1 METCLRA
8 SIDGHNYLWITDG
21 RDCNIAVMFTCL
33 YDATASI
40 EPNNA
45 NRREETYWKNSPAVI
60 EPMSPQE

>member
-21 RDCNIAVMFTCL
+21 RDCNIAVMFTGL

-40 EPNNA
+40 EPDKA
-45 NRREETYWKNSPAVI
+45 NRREETH
-60 EPMSPQE
+60 